1 MSRLSILLNASSDD
15 ISKVYVMP
23 SIEPIVSVIV
33 PCYNSEQTIRR
44 CLAAILAQRTSILY
58 DVIVVDSSVDQTPQI
73 VAREFPSVRLI
84 HLDRRTF
91 AGAARNVGAR
101 STHASFCLMIDSDCV
116 AQPDLIER
124 MIARHR
130 EAEYA
135 AVGGS
140 LRNGTPKSLSGWTG
154 YLLEFKE
161 FIPAAPMR
169 LEKTVP
175 TANVAYRREALERYR
190 YFDEDMWLAED
201 VLFNW
206 KIYKSGE
213 RILFDPAI
221 EVTHLNRTGWR
232 QVLSYQVS
240 LGKCSAEA
248 RKRGG
253 LPGDVLLRHPALIAL
268 MPLVRLA
275 RAASW
280 LARTDGRAFLVFVL
294 ISPMYLLAAC
304 YWSFGFFQGVTR
316 AGTAKPADDR

>member
-1 MSRLSILLNASSDD
+1 MSSS
-15 ISKVYVMP
+15 
-23 SIEPIVSVIV
+23 EPIVSVIV
-33 PCYNSEQTIRR
+33 PCYNSEQTIRG
-44 CLAAILAQRTSILY
+44 CLEAILAQRTSFPY

-101 STHASFCLMIDSDCV
+101 STRAQFCLMIDSDCI
-116 AQPDLIER
+116 AQPDLIDR

-140 LRNGTPKSLSGWTG
+140 LRNGTPRSLSGWTG

-161 FIPAAPMR
+161 FIPSAPMR
-169 LEKTVP
+169 LAKTVP
-175 TANVAYRREALERYR
+175 TANVAYRRETLERCG
-190 YFDEDMWLAED
+190 YFDDDMWLAED

-206 KIYKSGE
+206 KIHNTGG

-232 QVLSYQVS
+232 HVLSYQVS
-240 LGKCSAEA
+240 LGKWSAEA
-248 RKRGG
+248 RRRGG
-253 LPGDVLLRHPALIAL
+253 MSGDVLLRHPSLIAL
-268 MPLVRLA
+268 MPFARWV
-275 RAASW
+275 RAAVW
-280 LARTDGRAFLVFVL
+280 LARTGGQAFLAFAL

-304 YWSFGFFQGVTR
+304 CWSFGFFQGATGAR
-316 AGTAKPADDR
+316 AETPLDQT